1 MSNTD
6 SLNFIE
12 EYNKRI
18 VETPVCYV
26 ALNELLA
33 TFFVLF
39 KDSRFKFFVWPL
51 LQNVISVLFQ
61 CSTFEEAQKKLLDM
75 KLDSIF
81 SDDIIDDYAKVKL
94 DSEM

>member
-1 MSNTD
+1 MSNKD

-39 KDSRFKFFVWPL
+39 KDARFKYFVWPL
-51 LQNVISVLFQ
+51 LQNAIAVLYQ
-61 CSTFEEAQKKLLDM
+61 SNTFEEAQKKLLDM

-81 SDDIIDDYAKVKL
+81 SEDIIDDYAKVKL
-94 DSEM
+94 NPEE